1 MKKLFVLILLLLC
14 EYAISQKPE
23 LVTEREGH
31 IDGVSKVCFS
41 PDERQALSAGIDN
54 RLILWDL
61 DSRKFVRTIQLPST
75 PRFIAFGS
83 SGESALC
90 ILEDHSLNAFDLR
103 DGQPL
108 WTVFVDSFI
117 KASRQGDSLLLWH
130 AQNTTS
136 CWDLMTGVKR
146 WERPTEKRL
155 KPKSIFTQKLNASIN
170 SMEGVTVNDIQNTRD
185 QRMAVVAVGR
195 ETFLSMTTP
204 GQPPRRHGFGGLFLW
219 DLKADT
225 AFFPFIELPESVN
238 ALALSKDGL
247 RCISACSDRTVRL
260 WNLQSGME
268 IMRLEREPSLETH
281 VEISPNNRRM
291 MVSRLDRTLKLFDLD
306 QRNTLVSRT
315 EWWDASTFV
324 FDAESKDVMVGSR
337 MGSILKLKGSSLDT
351 QLLFKTDQHLEVMHD
366 FAISPD
372 GKKLLVGSAKESRVM
387 FMSINQINKS
397 DILEFIRNDEGEI
410 LGFQTAQGRL
420 FMDSYEASRFQMP
433 DTDVIEF
440 MPNVNVLTVWDIE
453 SGQLDQVLYPY
464 AYDGWVDAQTLSF
477 ASDGNFALASIQ
489 GKSYAWD
496 LSGGKIVRN
505 ANGIQYFQ
513 AYHTTEAG
521 TTVLTLHENGQLDR
535 WNLRDR
541 TIEKTY
547 GRFKKTVDI
556 TFNYLGDKFL
566 VLDAGGN
573 ITEVETASGKVIRK
587 MNTGNEY
594 LEANVKYAPLED
606 YILIQGNGK
615 AEVWHSKSNS
625 RILQVGNDGEYSFP
639 GDQFWDGR
647 TAKQVSLFEF
657 LADGQTAVSAQ
668 YDGTIQFWDF
678 RTGDKIGTL
687 LFPGENDWVITTPFG
702 LFDASEGA
710 MQNMYFR
717 LGTEILELEQLKD
730 RYFEPGL
737 LQKLLSYA
745 PGGIRPVD
753 DLDNIALYP
762 KIIQARIVEDKIKVQ
777 LQERDGGIGK
787 VSFLL
792 NDKIELEPN
801 VNPEFKSEFEIDLA
815 PFEAFFFPDSL
826 NRLTLRAYNRDGW
839 LKGQPFPIYYNPVGS
854 KGKSLSSLTGKK
866 NQQLESISLYALVVG
881 TSIYRGDQLSLRYP
895 DKDANAF
902 AEALQLAGKPLFGDN
917 MDIRLL
923 TTSANPFPRKTEIA
937 AVLSDFAEKSNPNDI
952 LLLYFSGHG
961 ITYPPNSEAGQ
972 FYYLTTDI
980 LDDKLDDPITR
991 TTLAIGQDTLQSW
1004 IRKVKA
1010 LKRILILDAC
1020 NSGKVVQSLAPGE
1033 KSLNSDQRRAL
1044 ERMNDRSGMFVL
1056 AGSAADKVSFEASR
1070 FGHGLLTYS
1079 LLNNM
1084 PFVAASNRSFVDIS
1098 NLFNSALEEVPRL
1111 AQDIGKVQKPELIAA
1126 ESFDIGIIDPNGNF
1140 PIPQALPVFVRTV
1153 FMEKNR
1159 NKDVQRLSKAVNRY
1173 LDQQASDQ
1181 QPSMVYWDIDEFS
1194 GEHYYLG
1201 GWYVVKDNVL
1211 DGSATL
1217 YRKDEIVATIPFTG
1231 TPDQLEDLAAQII
1244 MEAFNKLN

>member
-1 MKKLFVLILLLLC
+1 MKKLFVFILLLLC
-14 EYAISQKPE
+14 EFAMSQKPE

-31 IDGVSKVCFS
+31 IDGVSNVCFS
-41 PDERQALSAGIDN
+41 PDERQALSAGIDH

-61 DSRKFVRTIQLPST
+61 DSRKFVRTIQLSST
-75 PRFIAFGS
+75 PRFITFGS

-108 WTVFVDSFI
+108 WTVFVDSFL
-117 KASRQGDSLLLWH
+117 KASRQGDSLMLWH
-130 AQNTTS
+130 VQNTTS
-136 CWDLMTGVKR
+136 CWDVKTGVKR
-146 WERPTEKRL
+146 WERPTETRL
-155 KPKSIFTQKLNASIN
+155 KPKSIMTQKLHASID
-170 SMEGVTVNDIQNTRD
+170 SLEGVTVNDIQSTVD
-185 QRMAVVAVGR
+185 ERMAVVVVGR
-195 ETFLSMTTP
+195 ETFLTMTTP
-204 GQPPRRHGFGGLFLW
+204 GQPPRRHGFGGLILW

-225 AFFPFIELPESVN
+225 AFFPFIGLPESVN
-238 ALALSKDGL
+238 ALGLSKDGL

-260 WNLQSGME
+260 WDLQTGME

-281 VEISPNNRRM
+281 VEISPNDRRV
-291 MVSRLDRTLKLFDLD
+291 MVSRLDRTLKIFDLD
-306 QRNTLVSRT
+306 QRNTLVARS
-315 EWWDASTFV
+315 EWWDANTFV

-337 MGSILKLKGSSLDT
+337 LGSIVTLKGSTLDT
-351 QLLFKTDQHLEVMHD
+351 QLQFKTDQHLEVMHD
-366 FAISPD
+366 FAVSPD
-372 GKKLLVGSAKESRVM
+372 GKKLLVGSSKESRVM
-387 FMSINQINKS
+387 FMSMSQIKKS
-397 DILEFIRNDEGEI
+397 DILEFIRNDKGEI
-410 LGFQTAQGRL
+410 LGFQTAQGRV

-464 AYDGWVDAQTLSF
+464 AYDGWVEAQVLAFS
-477 ASDGNFALASIQ
+477 SDGKFALASFQ

-496 LSGGKIVRN
+496 LSNGKIVRN
-505 ANGIQYFQ
+505 ANGIQHFQ
-513 AYHTTEAG
+513 AYHTAEGG
-521 TTVLTLHENGQLDR
+521 TTVLTLHDDGQLDR
-535 WNLRDR
+535 WNLKDR

-547 GRFKKTVDI
+547 GKFKKTVDI
-556 TFNYLGDKFL
+556 AFNYMGDKFL
-566 VLDAGGN
+566 ILDEGGT
-573 ITEVETASGKVIRK
+573 ITDIETATGRVIRK
-587 MNTGNEY
+587 MNTVNEY
-594 LEANVKYAPLED
+594 LEAEVTYAPLEE
-606 YILIQGNGK
+606 YILIKGNGK

-625 RILQVGNDGEYSFP
+625 RKLQVGNEGEYSFP

-687 LFPGENDWVITTPFG
+687 LFPGENDWVITAPSG

-737 LQKLLSYA
+737 LQKLLGYA
-745 PGGIRPVD
+745 PGGIRPVE

-762 KIIQARIVEDKIKVQ
+762 KIIQARIVADKIKVQ

-826 NRLTLRAYNRDGW
+826 NRLTLRAYNRNGW
-839 LKGQPFPIYYNPVGS
+839 LKGQPFPIYYNPIGS
-854 KGKSLSSLTGKK
+854 KGKSLNSLTGKK
-866 NQQLESISLYALVVG
+866 DQQLESISLYALVVG
-881 TSIYRGDQLSLRYP
+881 TSNFRGDQLNLRYP

-923 TTSANPFPRKTEIA
+923 TTSANPYPRKTEIS

-1126 ESFDIGIIDPNGNF
+1126 ESFDIGIIDPNVTF
-1140 PIPQALPVFVRTV
+1140 PTPQALPVFVRTV

-1181 QPSMVYWDIDEFS
+1181 QPTMVYWDIDEFS

-1201 GWYVVKDNVL
+1201 GWYEVKDNVL

-1217 YRKDEIVATIPFTG
+1217 YRKDEVVATIPFTG